1 MFISF
6 ADLAKLK
13 NVSRSAVSQ
22 KKRAGILNDAI
33 EYVNGKPVLNKDEAL
48 RLWETNMVP
57 NESQL
62 TKPKPKERRG
72 VDVGKIDKE
81 DIPDFN
87 TSRSKREA
95 MMARLAEI
103 DVEER
108 EKVLVPS
115 VDVESSWVQLVTIAK
130 TKVLGIPTKA
140 KQRIPDLDKN
150 AMSLLD
156 EIVRETLEDLAA
168 QTA

>member
-13 NVSRSAVSQ
+13 GVSRSAVSQ
-22 KKRAGILNDAI
+22 KKRAGILNGAI
-33 EYVNGKPVLNKDEAL
+33 VNVNGKDLLNKDDAL

-57 NESQL
+57 HHSKL
-62 TKPKPKERRG
+62 TKVTEKENGG
-72 VDVGKIDKE
+72 VLVGKVE
-81 DIPDFN
+81 EEEIPDFN

-115 VDVESSWVQLVTIAK
+115 ADVEASWVQLVTIAK
-130 TKVLGIPTKA
+130 TKVLGIPTRA
-140 KQRIPDLDKN
+140 KQRITDLDKN
-150 AMSLLD
+150 DMSLLD
-156 EIVRETLEDLAA
+156 EIVRETLEDLSAQAA
-168 QTA
+168 

>member
-1 MFISF
+1 MELITAAQFSRDIKVTKAAVSK
-6 ADLAKLK
+6 ALK
-13 NVSRSAVSQ
+13 NGRLDEAVVNRQEKIFLKKELAMEIWESTSDPSRSSVVIPR
-22 KKRAGILNDAI
+22 KKKADNSD
-33 EYVNGKPVLNKDEAL
+33 
-48 RLWETNMVP
+48 
-57 NESQL
+57 NEQ
-62 TKPKPKERRG
+62 
-72 VDVGKIDKE
+72 
-81 DIPDFN
+81 IPDFN
-87 TSRSKREA
+87 TSRAKREA

-115 VDVESSWVQLVTIAK
+115 VDVEASWVQLVTIAK

-156 EIVRETLEDLAA
+156 EIVRETLEDLSV

>member
-13 NVSRSAVSQ
+13 GVSRSAVSQ

-33 EYVNGKPVLNKDEAL
+33 VNVNGKDLLNKDDAL

-57 NESQL
+57 HHSKL
-62 TKPKPKERRG
+62 TKVSDAPRSPE
-72 VDVGKIDKE
+72 VGKVE
-81 DIPDFN
+81 EEIPDFN

-115 VDVESSWVQLVTIAK
+115 ADVEASWVQLVTIAK
-130 TKVLGIPTKA
+130 TKVLGIPTRA

-168 QTA
+168 QAA

>member
-13 NVSRSAVSQ
+13 GVSRSAVSQ
-22 KKRAGILNDAI
+22 KKRAGILNGAI
-33 EYVNGKPVLNKDEAL
+33 VNVNGKDLLNKDDAL

-57 NESQL
+57 HHSKL
-62 TKPKPKERRG
+62 TKVTDKPRTTEA
-72 VDVGKIDKE
+72 GKVE
-81 DIPDFN
+81 EEEIPDFN

-115 VDVESSWVQLVTIAK
+115 ADVEASWVQLVTIAK
-130 TKVLGIPTKA
+130 TKVLGIPTRA

-156 EIVRETLEDLAA
+156 EIVRETLEDLSAQAA
-168 QTA
+168 

>member
-13 NVSRSAVSQ
+13 GVSRSAVSQ

-33 EYVNGKPVLNKDEAL
+33 VNVNGKDLLNKDDAL

-57 NESQL
+57 HHSKL
-62 TKPKPKERRG
+62 TKVAETPRTPE
-72 VDVGKIDKE
+72 VGKVDKE
-81 DIPDFN
+81 EIPDFN

-108 EKVLVPS
+108 EKILVPS
-115 VDVESSWVQLVTIAK
+115 AEVEASWIQLVTIAK

-156 EIVRETLEDLAA
+156 EIVRETLEDLSAQAA
-168 QTA
+168 